1 MNLKFLC
8 CLIVLFVSLSK
19 MDAQSANVHFDSTLT
34 AKYGAD
40 DYGMKWYI
48 LVLLK
53 TGTGVEQDAG
63 KRKELFEGHLK
74 NIRSLADQGKLTV
87 AGPLEKNDRYRGIF
101 ILNLSNKEDALLLLE
116 SDPAIKAKLLEPELI
131 RWYGSAALPAYL
143 DVEGKLGKFRF

>member
-1 MNLKFLC
+1 MISVSLLLNLIIMNLKFLC

-19 MDAQSANVHFDSTLT
+19 MDAQTANVHFDSTLT

-63 KRKELFEGHLK
+63 KE
-74 NIRSLADQGKLTV
+74 RSFS
-87 AGPLEKNDRYRGIF
+87 R
-101 ILNLSNKEDALLLLE
+101 
-116 SDPAIKAKLLEPELI
+116 AI
-131 RWYGSAALPAYL
+131 
-143 DVEGKLGKFRF
+143 